1 MLNIS
6 RSKVQQC
13 SLSVIRRLKSTLV
26 IAEHSD
32 GKVVPITLNAI
43 TAAKQLGNEVTLL
56 VAGTKTAPIV
66 SELAK
71 AEGVTKIL
79 AAENEAFKGLLPEAL
94 TPLILETQKQFNFT
108 HILAGASAFGKNLIP
123 RVAAKLDVS
132 PISEITSIKDTETFV
147 RTIYAGNAIQTLK
160 SKDPVK
166 LITVRGT
173 NFAACNITGGNA
185 SEEKAPSCDI
195 KNDVSSWV
203 SQELSK
209 SERPEL
215 TSAKRVVSGVGPSS
229 LSSDL
234 MMSTSTPIESS
245 RIAPYINVSS
255 AMARLPQE
263 RYLVPGAHYLPYADP
278 AFLAAAQHY
287 AAAAAA
293 AAVANT
299 TTGGSAASGA
309 TSATAPPPH
318 HSFLFYPTPTHPFS
332 LSALM
337 AAERLN
343 NKNSSIADL
352 RLKAQK
358 HAAALGL

>member
-6 RSKVQQC
+6 RSRVQQC

-71 AEGVTKIL
+71 ADGVTKIL
-79 AAENEAFKGLLPEAL
+79 SAENEAFKGLLPEAL

-215 TSAKRVVSGVGPSS
+215 TSAKRVVSGGRGLKSGDNFK
-229 LSSDL
+229 LL
-234 MMSTSTPIESS
+234 YEF
-245 RIAPYINVSS
+245 
-255 AMARLPQE
+255 
-263 RYLVPGAHYLPYADP
+263 ADKIK
-278 AFLAAAQHY
+278 
-287 AAAAAA
+287 
-293 AAVANT
+293 AAVGASRAAVDAGFVPNDMQVGQ
-299 TTGGSAASGA
+299 TGKIVAPELYVAVGISGA
-309 TSATAPPPH
+309 IQHLAGMKDSKTIVAINKDPEAPI
-318 HSFLFYPTPTHPFS
+318 FQVADIGLV
-332 LSALM
+332 
-337 AAERLN
+337 
-343 NKNSSIADL
+343 ADL
-352 RLKAQK
+352 FKAVPEMTEK
-358 HAAALGL
+358 IDSYLSK